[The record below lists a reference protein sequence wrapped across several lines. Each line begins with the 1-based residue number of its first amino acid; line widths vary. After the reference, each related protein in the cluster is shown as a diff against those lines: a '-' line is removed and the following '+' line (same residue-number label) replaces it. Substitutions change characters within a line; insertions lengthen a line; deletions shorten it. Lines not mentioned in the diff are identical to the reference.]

1 LFRDLKPENILIDS
15 EGHIRLADFGLAKQA
30 EDGRNFVAQSFC
42 GSPAYLAPE
51 MLSKA
56 GVTESGDMYQI
67 GIVLYEMLVGIPP
80 FYNDNIS
87 VLYQNIQKG
96 KLKVPN
102 YLSKNAK
109 TLLQNLLN
117 RDPSKRPTMQQLKK
131 DPYFE
136 GIDWDKLAHKKY
148 RPP

>member
-1 LFRDLKPENILIDS
+1 
-15 EGHIRLADFGLAKQA
+15 
-30 EDGRNFVAQSFC
+30 
-42 GSPAYLAPE
+42 

-109 TLLQNLLN
+109 AILLSLLN
-117 RDPSKRPTMQQLKK
+117 KDPAKRPTM
-131 DPYFE
+131 
-136 GIDWDKLAHKKY
+136 G
-148 RPP
+148 